1 MYRWVRRHYQFQLR
15 GRRFLEAPWSGGL
28 VLLISVAVAMLLA
41 NLPLTADGYQRLLNI
56 DIALVVRGSGG
67 MIDWMFPRGLTLQTF
82 VNDGLMVVFFF
93 LIGLEIKRE
102 IVVGQL
108 SSVKKA
114 ILPVLAA
121 LGGMVVPALIYFS
134 FNAGTVA
141 APGWGIPTATD
152 IAFAIGIL
160 SIFSDRVPI
169 SLKIFLTALA
179 VAAVLVFNLLAA
191 QLPEQWAQIDL
202 TGSGIYNIS
211 ETSQDYLAGLEDD
224 VGIHVLTDKD
234 TLDTRIVRFL
244 DIYADLSDHLT
255 LEYTDPTVYPSAL
268 SQYGVGADTIV
279 VTCEATGR
287 QESFDISDIIG
298 YDMMSY
304 YYYGTYT
311 ETDFDGES
319 LLTSAIDSVLTG
331 VTRMVYETTG
341 HNETAVPISVK
352 ERFTRLHMSVERVNL
367 LTDGG
372 IPEDCSLLILN
383 EPDQDLADDELDMIL
398 NYLAEG
404 GQVIYNMAGELVDLP
419 NFNALCA
426 AYGMQVADGMI
437 ADTSQGYQNNPYLFF
452 AQADTSVD
460 AASSLTSDSM
470 VLFYASRGFTLA
482 DPTRDTITV
491 QPFLTTTEN
500 GYAVLD
506 ADNMTQGTYVV
517 GAVATE
523 EISEDTTARLTVY
536 GADTLI
542 NTDGTNSFTNV
553 DNVDLFIHSATVG
566 FDDVSAISVEP
577 VSLLTPTNTITTGGI
592 WGLLFI
598 LVIPAAL
605 LIYGFVRWMHRRKL

>member
-1 MYRWVRRHYQFQLR
+1 
-15 GRRFLEAPWSGGL
+15 
-28 VLLISVAVAMLLA
+28 
-41 NLPLTADGYQRLLNI
+41 
-56 DIALVVRGSGG
+56 
-67 MIDWMFPRGLTLQTF
+67 
-82 VNDGLMVVFFF
+82 MV
-93 LIGLEIKRE
+93 
-102 IVVGQL
+102 
-108 SSVKKA
+108 
-114 ILPVLAA
+114 
-121 LGGMVVPALIYFS
+121 
-134 FNAGTVA
+134 
-141 APGWGIPTATD
+141 
-152 IAFAIGIL
+152 
-160 SIFSDRVPI
+160 
-169 SLKIFLTALA
+169 
-179 VAAVLVFNLLAA
+179 
-191 QLPEQWAQIDL
+191 
-202 TGSGIYNIS
+202 
-211 ETSQDYLAGLEDD
+211 
-224 VGIHVLTDKD
+224 IHV
-234 TLDTRIVRFL
+234 
-244 DIYADLSDHLT
+244 
-255 LEYTDPTVYPSAL
+255 
-268 SQYGVGADTIV
+268 
-279 VTCEATGR
+279 
-287 QESFDISDIIG
+287 
-298 YDMMSY
+298 
-304 YYYGTYT
+304 
-311 ETDFDGES
+311 
-319 LLTSAIDSVLTG
+319 
-331 VTRMVYETTG
+331 
-341 HNETAVPISVK
+341 
-352 ERFTRLHMSVERVNL
+352 

-542 NTDGTNSFTNV
+542 NTDVTNSFTNV

>member
-1 MYRWVRRHYQFQLR
+1 MKHHNWKHSLREAAGRHSSRR
-15 GRRFLEAPWSGGL
+15 GA
-28 VLLISVAVAMLLA
+28 
-41 NLPLTADGYQRLLNI
+41 
-56 DIALVVRGSGG
+56 
-67 MIDWMFPRGLTLQTF
+67 
-82 VNDGLMVVFFF
+82 
-93 LIGLEIKRE
+93 
-102 IVVGQL
+102 
-108 SSVKKA
+108 
-114 ILPVLAA
+114 
-121 LGGMVVPALIYFS
+121 FS
-134 FNAGTVA
+134 AG
-141 APGWGIPTATD
+141 
-152 IAFAIGIL
+152 
-160 SIFSDRVPI
+160 
-169 SLKIFLTALA
+169 LTALA
-179 VAAVLVFNLLAA
+179 VAAVLVFNLIAA
-191 QLPEQWAQIDL
+191 QLPESWSQFDL
-202 TGSGIYNIS
+202 SGSGIYDITD
-211 ETSQDYLAGLEDD
+211 TSRDYLAAMEQD
-224 VGIHVLTDKD
+224 VEIHVLADPD
-234 TLDTRIVRFL
+234 HLDSRIVRFL
-244 DIYADLSDHLT
+244 DTYAELSDRLS
-255 LEYTDPTVYPSAL
+255 LEYVDPIVYPSVL
-268 SQYGVGADTIV
+268 TQYGVDADTVV
-279 VTCEATGR
+279 VTCAATGR

-298 YDMMSY
+298 YDIMMY
-304 YYYGTYT
+304 YMYGTQQ
-311 ETDFDGES
+311 ETDFDGEG
-319 LLTSAIDSVLTG
+319 LLTSAIDSVVSG
-331 VTRMVYETTG
+331 VTRTVYVTTG
-341 HNETAVPISVK
+341 HGETALPAGVE
-352 ERFTRLHMSVERVNL
+352 ERFDRVHMSVDSVNL

-542 NTDGTNSFTNV
+542 NTDVTNSFTNV

>member
-1 MYRWVRRHYQFQLR
+1 MEHRDWKNSLQETAGRHASRR
-15 GRRFLEAPWSGGL
+15 GA
-28 VLLISVAVAMLLA
+28 
-41 NLPLTADGYQRLLNI
+41 
-56 DIALVVRGSGG
+56 
-67 MIDWMFPRGLTLQTF
+67 
-82 VNDGLMVVFFF
+82 
-93 LIGLEIKRE
+93 
-102 IVVGQL
+102 
-108 SSVKKA
+108 
-114 ILPVLAA
+114 
-121 LGGMVVPALIYFS
+121 FS
-134 FNAGTVA
+134 AG
-141 APGWGIPTATD
+141 
-152 IAFAIGIL
+152 
-160 SIFSDRVPI
+160 
-169 SLKIFLTALA
+169 LTALA

-224 VGIHVLTDKD
+224 VVIH
-234 TLDTRIVRFL
+234 
-244 DIYADLSDHLT
+244 
-255 LEYTDPTVYPSAL
+255 
-268 SQYGVGADTIV
+268 
-279 VTCEATGR
+279 
-287 QESFDISDIIG
+287 
-298 YDMMSY
+298 
-304 YYYGTYT
+304 
-311 ETDFDGES
+311 
-319 LLTSAIDSVLTG
+319 VLTG

-542 NTDGTNSFTNV
+542 NTDVTNSFTNV

>member
-1 MYRWVRRHYQFQLR
+1 MYRWVRQHYQFQLR

-28 VLLISVAVAMLLA
+28 VLLFSVAVAMLLA
-41 NLPLTADGYQRLLNI
+41 NLPWTAEYYQRVLNI
-56 DIALVVRGSGG
+56 DIALVVRGPGSL
-67 MIDWMFPRGLTLQTF
+67 IDWMFPRGLTLQTF

-102 IVVGQL
+102 IVIGQL
-108 SSVKKA
+108 SSVRKA

-224 VGIHVLTDKD
+224 VVIHVLTDKD

-542 NTDGTNSFTNV
+542 NTDVTNSFTNV

>member
-1 MYRWVRRHYQFQLR
+1 MEHRDWKNSLQETAGRHASRR
-15 GRRFLEAPWSGGL
+15 GA
-28 VLLISVAVAMLLA
+28 
-41 NLPLTADGYQRLLNI
+41 
-56 DIALVVRGSGG
+56 
-67 MIDWMFPRGLTLQTF
+67 
-82 VNDGLMVVFFF
+82 
-93 LIGLEIKRE
+93 
-102 IVVGQL
+102 
-108 SSVKKA
+108 
-114 ILPVLAA
+114 
-121 LGGMVVPALIYFS
+121 FS
-134 FNAGTVA
+134 AG
-141 APGWGIPTATD
+141 
-152 IAFAIGIL
+152 
-160 SIFSDRVPI
+160 
-169 SLKIFLTALA
+169 LTALA

-224 VGIHVLTDKD
+224 VVIHV
-234 TLDTRIVRFL
+234 
-244 DIYADLSDHLT
+244 
-255 LEYTDPTVYPSAL
+255 
-268 SQYGVGADTIV
+268 
-279 VTCEATGR
+279 
-287 QESFDISDIIG
+287 
-298 YDMMSY
+298 
-304 YYYGTYT
+304 
-311 ETDFDGES
+311 
-319 LLTSAIDSVLTG
+319 
-331 VTRMVYETTG
+331 
-341 HNETAVPISVK
+341 
-352 ERFTRLHMSVERVNL
+352 

-542 NTDGTNSFTNV
+542 NTDVTNSFTNV

>member
-1 MYRWVRRHYQFQLR
+1 MEHRDWKNSLQETAGRHASRR
-15 GRRFLEAPWSGGL
+15 GA
-28 VLLISVAVAMLLA
+28 
-41 NLPLTADGYQRLLNI
+41 
-56 DIALVVRGSGG
+56 
-67 MIDWMFPRGLTLQTF
+67 
-82 VNDGLMVVFFF
+82 
-93 LIGLEIKRE
+93 
-102 IVVGQL
+102 
-108 SSVKKA
+108 
-114 ILPVLAA
+114 
-121 LGGMVVPALIYFS
+121 FS
-134 FNAGTVA
+134 AG
-141 APGWGIPTATD
+141 
-152 IAFAIGIL
+152 
-160 SIFSDRVPI
+160 
-169 SLKIFLTALA
+169 LTALA

-224 VGIHVLTDKD
+224 VVIHVLTDKD

-298 YDMMSY
+298 YVMMSY

-542 NTDGTNSFTNV
+542 NTDVTNSFTNV